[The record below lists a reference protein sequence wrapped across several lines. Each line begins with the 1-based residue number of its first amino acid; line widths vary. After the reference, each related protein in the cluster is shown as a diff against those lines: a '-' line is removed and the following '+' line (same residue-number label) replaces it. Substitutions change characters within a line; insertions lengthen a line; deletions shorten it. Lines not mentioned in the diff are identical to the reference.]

1 MNLQEICK
9 QKGLKVHQLAH
20 LFISICFASS
30 VFSQVPN
37 NLKEDSL
44 MTDTIS
50 VVHPDSIET
59 DAMFKGGYGKM
70 AKFIVKNLRQE
81 EVQQWTEQRKQPLKN
96 RVVVKFTVE
105 PDGSLTNIH
114 VDSATEYCPP
124 CNREVIRLV
133 KSMPKWKPA
142 KKGKKRVRNWV
153 RIPIVFDFE
162 YPASY

>member
-1 MNLQEICK
+1 MKLLPI
-9 QKGLKVHQLAH
+9 LILI
-20 LFISICFASS
+20 FSASTA
-30 VFSQVPN
+30 FGQVPQN
-37 NLKEDSL
+37 IEKDSL

-59 DAMFKGGYGKM
+59 DAEFKGGYGKM

-81 EVQQWTEQRKQPLKN
+81 EVQQWTEHRKQPLKN

-105 PDGSLTNIH
+105 KDGSLTNIH

-142 KKGKKRVRNWV
+142 KKGKERVRNWV
-153 RIPIVFDFE
+153 RIPIIFDFE

>member
-1 MNLQEICK
+1 M
-9 QKGLKVHQLAH
+9 V
-20 LFISICFASS
+20 FIIFAST
-30 VFSQVPN
+30 VHAQVPN

-44 MTDTIS
+44 NTDTIK
-50 VVHPDSIET
+50 VAHPDSIET

-81 EVQQWTEQRKQPLKN
+81 EVQQWTDYRKQPLDN
-96 RVVVKFTVE
+96 RVMVKFTVE
-105 PDGSLTNIH
+105 KDGSLSNIH
-114 VDSATEYCPP
+114 VESATQYCPP

-142 KKGKKRVRNWV
+142 KKGKERERVWV
-153 RIPIVFDFE
+153 RIPIIFQFE